1 MPDSPTFREL
11 GKDFVYFMQRTVV
24 GAPDMNA
31 EAVAYYQDLFKRV
44 FESQEWSTYRSKR
57 SLLGDML
64 TGNALMD
71 YWKKEREIHRKMLI
85 EMGAIK
91 G

>member
-1 MPDSPTFREL
+1 KEL

-24 GAPDMNA
+24 GAPDMNP

-44 FESQEWSTYRSKR
+44 FNSPEWTSYRTKR

-64 TGNALMD
+64 TGQSLMD
-71 YWKKEREIHRKMLI
+71 YWKKEREIHRQMLVK
-85 EMGAIK
+85 MGAIK
-91 G
+91 Q